1 MWDRS
6 WKVRKW
12 REWSSEQ
19 SATISWLT
27 DSPSSRS
34 CRSMLSMRKPDCSTA
49 WRYTGGFLEWTR
61 RKSEEMQAIL
71 RDTDFVCKERSSGAR
86 EEKEWYHPQRIGE
99 GEGDKDGG
107 VVRNAEGTLWLEMN
121 QGKDEIDRNPVHFL
135 WHSHGE
141 CSPAFSEGSR
151 RNCSDCLMFYMWNG
165 FIGVL
170 SPVVAENEKIG
181 FQMKPVI

>member
-34 CRSMLSMRKPDCSTA
+34 CRSMLSM
-49 WRYTGGFLEWTR
+49 
-61 RKSEEMQAIL
+61 

-181 FQMKPVI
+181 FQMKPMI

>member
-6 WKVRKW
+6 WEVRKW

-49 WRYTGGFLEWTR
+49 WRYTGGFLEWMR
-61 RKSEEMQAIL
+61 RKSEEMPAMPVKPTRSTAGK

-99 GEGDKDGG
+99 GEGDKDEGF
-107 VVRNAEGTLWLEMN
+107 VRNAEGTLWLEMN
-121 QGKDEIDRNPVHFL
+121 QGRGLQL
-135 WHSHGE
+135 WRKMKKSDSKWIRWYKKWWVQTE
-141 CSPAFSEGSR
+141 KYR
-151 RNCSDCLMFYMWNG
+151 DCLPNY
-165 FIGVL
+165 
-170 SPVVAENEKIG
+170 S
-181 FQMKPVI
+181 